1 MKEASSGACMAV
13 RELQSVE
20 AQVRRVRRRLFARTL
35 LRTLLWSVGG
45 GLSVLGLWFLMQ
57 PVVWPEPGA
66 AVHWTVAAVLLGL
79 ALLLAIMWAA
89 CFRPSSI
96 EAALALDER
105 FALRER
111 VTTWMLLE
119 PETASSPA
127 GHALHAD
134 VAKRVGGLR
143 VADQFPVRTDPRHLL
158 PPAI

>member
-1 MKEASSGACMAV
+1 S
-13 RELQSVE
+13 
-20 AQVRRVRRRLFARTL
+20 
-35 LRTLLWSVGG
+35 
-45 GLSVLGLWFLMQ
+45 
-57 PVVWPEPGA
+57 
-66 AVHWTVAAVLLGL
+66 
-79 ALLLAIMWAA
+79 
-89 CFRPSSI
+89 
-96 EAALALDER
+96 ALDER

-158 PPAI
+158 PPAIGAVLCILCFVVGPALGALLSTIGPGTSTVQTPELREALDNVKKVVLKQRDEPAQSKE